1 MKTLLEEAPLALFEP
16 AATVPTIEHAER
28 TVQSGSVSLAV
39 KTWGD
44 PAHSTVVLVHGY
56 PDNSEVWHE
65 MAPLLARDYYVIA
78 YDVRGAGKSSSPK
91 GMRNYT
97 FARLTDDFIAV
108 IDTLSPGKPVHLIA
122 HDWGSIQS
130 WEFVTEERLRGRIAS
145 YTSCSGP
152 CLDHVGY
159 WMRAR
164 LLHPTPSS
172 LGKMLGQLVRSWY
185 VLLFHLPI
193 VPELSWRLWLGRAWP
208 RVLRRVEKT
217 TIAPRA
223 TQTDDGVR
231 GVSLYRANFIRSLFT
246 PRRRYA
252 HAPVQ
257 VIVPTLDKYVSPAL
271 SEDLSRWVPQYWRR
285 EVVARHWLPV
295 THAARMAEM
304 ARELIEHAEG
314 KPESEALQRARQH
327 GERKPLSGKLA
338 VITGAGSGIG
348 RCAALEFAE
357 QGAAIVAVDIRAED
371 AERTAKLICLTGGK
385 AWARTVDVGNA
396 EQMEALVD
404 WVGKELGGAD
414 IVVNNA
420 GIGMAGGIVDTS
432 ERDWQRILHVN
443 VWGVIHGAR
452 LFAKQMVARGQ
463 GGHILNTASAAAF
476 APSRD
481 LAAYAT
487 TKAAVLMLSEC
498 MRGELAGQGIGV
510 SAICPGFAET
520 GIMASTVYTG
530 TTEAQQAQLRARAT
544 KLYQLRGLKPETV
557 AKAMFG
563 AVQHNKPVV
572 TIGIEAHS
580 SRFISRYAQWLSR
593 LIARVSMAG
602 H

>member
-1 MKTLLEEAPLALFEP
+1 
-16 AATVPTIEHAER
+16 
-28 TVQSGSVSLAV
+28 
-39 KTWGD
+39 
-44 PAHSTVVLVHGY
+44 
-56 PDNSEVWHE
+56 
-65 MAPLLARDYYVIA
+65 
-78 YDVRGAGKSSSPK
+78 
-91 GMRNYT
+91 
-97 FARLTDDFIAV
+97 
-108 IDTLSPGKPVHLIA
+108 
-122 HDWGSIQS
+122 
-130 WEFVTEERLRGRIAS
+130 
-145 YTSCSGP
+145 
-152 CLDHVGY
+152 
-159 WMRAR
+159 
-164 LLHPTPSS
+164 
-172 LGKMLGQLVRSWY
+172 
-185 VLLFHLPI
+185 
-193 VPELSWRLWLGRAWP
+193 
-208 RVLRRVEKT
+208 
-217 TIAPRA
+217 
-223 TQTDDGVR
+223 
-231 GVSLYRANFIRSLFT
+231 VSLYRANFIRSLFT
-246 PRRRYA
+246 PRKRVA

-295 THAARMAEM
+295 THAARLAEM

-327 GERKPLSGKLA
+327 GDRKPLCGKLA

-371 AERTAKLICLTGGK
+371 AERTAKLIRLTGGK
-385 AWARTVDVGNA
+385 AWAHTVDVGNA

-557 AKAMFG
+557 AKAMFS

>member
-1 MKTLLEEAPLALFEP
+1 M
-16 AATVPTIEHAER
+16 
-28 TVQSGSVSLAV
+28 
-39 KTWGD
+39 
-44 PAHSTVVLVHGY
+44 
-56 PDNSEVWHE
+56 
-65 MAPLLARDYYVIA
+65 
-78 YDVRGAGKSSSPK
+78 
-91 GMRNYT
+91 
-97 FARLTDDFIAV
+97 
-108 IDTLSPGKPVHLIA
+108 
-122 HDWGSIQS
+122 
-130 WEFVTEERLRGRIAS
+130 
-145 YTSCSGP
+145 
-152 CLDHVGY
+152 
-159 WMRAR
+159 
-164 LLHPTPSS
+164 
-172 LGKMLGQLVRSWY
+172 
-185 VLLFHLPI
+185 
-193 VPELSWRLWLGRAWP
+193 
-208 RVLRRVEKT
+208 
-217 TIAPRA
+217 
-223 TQTDDGVR
+223 
-231 GVSLYRANFIRSLFT
+231 
-246 PRRRYA
+246 
-252 HAPVQ
+252 
-257 VIVPTLDKYVSPAL
+257 PTLDKYVSPAL
-271 SEDLSRWVPQYWRR
+271 SEDLSRWVPNYWRR

-295 THAARMAEM
+295 THAGRMAEM

-327 GERKPLSGKLA
+327 GERKPFTGKLA

-371 AERTAKLICLTGGK
+371 AERTATLIRLSGGK

-404 WVGKELGGAD
+404 WVGKALGGAD

-498 MRGELAGQGIGV
+498 MRGELAAQGIGV

-520 GIMASTVYTG
+520 GIMASTVYAG
-530 TTEAQQAQLRARAT
+530 TTEVQQAQLRARAT

-557 AKAMFG
+557 AKAMLR
-563 AVQHNKPVV
+563 AVLRNKPVV